1 MTTRDTA
8 PTRCKEEYDNWA
20 RQFVRRG
27 IAALTID
34 GPGQGAMVGILP
46 MRPEAWERPMGAI
59 IDALTA
65 CGKVDARRIGI
76 WGSSLGGFLVLRA
89 AAYEPRLQAAISL
102 GGFYEVSMAAAPRGG
117 QRMAIQRLGGP
128 APEARRGGV
137 EEKFTLD
144 HAVERIEAAY
154 LVIHGGRDDLLTVEE
169 GQQMATGP
177 RGEFVNFADGFHTCT
192 NYNATL
198 VPLMCDWMA
207 TRWPR

>member
-1 MTTRDTA
+1 MVNGADSV
-8 PTRCKEEYDNWA
+8 KEEYHNWA

-46 MRPEAWERPMGAI
+46 MRPEAWERPMGAT
-59 IDALTA
+59 IDALAA

-102 GGFYEVSMAAAPRGG
+102 GGFYDCRDYRHWPVSTQLNVMEDL
-117 QRMAIQRLGGP
+117 ML
-128 APEARRGGV
+128 ESLSDARDYV

-144 HAVERIEAAY
+144 LPSRGSKRRIWSSMVAATISSPSRRASRWRRDRVESSSTLPTASIRAPTTTRRWY
-154 LVIHGGRDDLLTVEE
+154 L
-169 GQQMATGP
+169 
-177 RGEFVNFADGFHTCT
+177 
-192 NYNATL
+192 
-198 VPLMCDWMA
+198 
-207 TRWPR
+207 